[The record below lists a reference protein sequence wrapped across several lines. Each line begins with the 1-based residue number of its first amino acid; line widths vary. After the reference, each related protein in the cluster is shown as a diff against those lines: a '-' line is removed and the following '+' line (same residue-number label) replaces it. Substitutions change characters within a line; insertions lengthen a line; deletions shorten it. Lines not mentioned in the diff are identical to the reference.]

1 MKPALRSRTVTLL
14 ASVTLA
20 ASLAAQ
26 TVPLAPVIVSA
37 ERIPIPRAESSSR
50 LDLLDRADLA
60 PYTIRDAYDALTLL
74 PNVSVQRYGSASG
87 EGTLS
92 FYGQSAARFAPTKTV
107 IALNGVPL
115 NSGLIAETS
124 LNLIPL
130 ALVARTEVVQG
141 PASVAYGSNAMT
153 GVVNFA
159 PRAPVGYESEVSA
172 GYGTWNST
180 DLSAYAGVGAAN
192 DYHIGFALQ
201 RRATDGHLQPSG
213 RDDFSDSLAENLALF
228 ANKQL
233 GATRLTL
240 AALHYG
246 WDRHSPSATLPG
258 AAIRTATEQG
268 ARRHYHLGL
277 TQTLSPNLSVSLT
290 GWRNENRERST
301 PYLGTGGFAASQRTL
316 NHGALLQLTWQT
328 AANLFSAGAEY
339 QNADLLNRLSSVRYR
354 GRTRGLFAQD
364 RLLLLENQLALTVGA
379 RFDTTSTS
387 AKNDSSPKAGFAF
400 TPRGARWT
408 LRGSVAQAYKSPSFS
423 ELFNTTAP
431 LGNTAL
437 TAQKFLVSELGTE
450 FRPLPGLTLGATVYR
465 AKLTDPIYPRSIPT
479 PPFTLRF
486 TNVTDATT
494 TDGAYFTADYRRP
507 GFSFG
512 ASYAYLDPGTATFHT
527 ARHTAKVHGAVTS
540 HGFTFA
546 GSLLHAAHRF
556 WQDSFVDPTDDYTT
570 VDLKLSY
577 ALAKNCDLSLS
588 AENIFDERYA
598 TGATQNRVTTPP
610 PGFNRW
616 VGLDRP
622 GRSITAGV
630 TVRF

>member
-1 MKPALRSRTVTLL
+1 MSLQRYRLFLSALFTT
-14 ASVTLA
+14 
-20 ASLAAQ
+20 SLSAQ
-26 TVPLAPVIVSA
+26 TIPLAPVVVSA
-37 ERIPIPRAESSSR
+37 ERLPLPRAESSAR
-50 LDLLDRADLA
+50 LDLLERADLA
-60 PYTIRDAYDALTLL
+60 PYAVRDAYDALALL

-92 FYGQSAARFAPTKTV
+92 FYGQSAARSAPTKTV

-159 PRAPVGYESEVSA
+159 PRSPNGYESELSA

-192 DYHIGFALQ
+192 DYHIAFALQ

-213 RDDFSDSLAENLALF
+213 RDDFSDSVTENLALF
-228 ANKQL
+228 ADKKL
-233 GATRLTL
+233 GATRLTV

-258 AAIRTATEQG
+258 APIRTATERG
-268 ARRHYHLGL
+268 ARRHYHGGL
-277 TQTLSPNLSVSLT
+277 TQTLAPDLSLSLT
-290 GWRNENRERST
+290 GWRNEDRERSA
-301 PYLGTGGFAASQRTL
+301 PYLGTGFAADQRTL
-316 NHGALLQLTWQT
+316 NNGALLQLTWQT

-339 QNADLLNRLSSVRYR
+339 QDADLLNRLTSVSYR

-364 RLLLLENQLALTVGA
+364 RVLLLENQLALTVGA
-379 RFDTTSTS
+379 RFDTTSTA

-408 LRGSVAQAYKSPSFS
+408 LRGNVAQAYKSPSFS

-450 FRPLPGLTLGATVYR
+450 FRPFAGLTLGATVYR

-479 PPFTLRF
+479 PPFTLKF

-494 TDGAYFTADYRRP
+494 TEGAYFTADYRRP
-507 GFSFG
+507 GFSLG

-527 ARHTAKVHGAVTS
+527 ARHTAKIHGAVTS
-540 HGFTFA
+540 HGFTIA
-546 GSLLHAAHRF
+546 GSLIHAAHRF
-556 WQDSFVDPTDDYTT
+556 WQDAFVDPTDDYTT

-577 ALAKNCDLSLS
+577 ALAKNCDVSLS
-588 AENIFDERYA
+588 AENVFDERYA
-598 TGATQNRVTTPP
+598 TGATQNRVTFPP
-610 PGFNRW
+610 PGFNKW

-622 GRSITAGV
+622 GRSITAAV

>member
-1 MKPALRSRTVTLL
+1 MINRTVTLVAFL
-14 ASVTLA
+14 SA
-20 ASLAAQ
+20 AALSAQ
-26 TVPLAPVIVSA
+26 TVPLAPVVVSA
-37 ERIPIPRAESSSR
+37 ERLPLPATESSAR
-50 LDLLDRADLA
+50 LDLLERADLA
-60 PYTIRDAYDALTLL
+60 PYAIRDAYDALALL
-74 PNVSVQRYGSASG
+74 PNVSVQRYGTTTG

-130 ALVARTEVVQG
+130 ALLARTEVVQG

-159 PRAPVGYESEVSA
+159 PRAPNGYESEFSA

-180 DLSAYAGVGAAN
+180 DLSAYAGVGAKD
-192 DYHIGFALQ
+192 DYHVAFALQ
-201 RRATDGHLQPSG
+201 RRSTDGHLQPSG
-213 RDDFSDSLAENLALF
+213 RDDFSDSLTENLALF
-228 ANKQL
+228 ADKKL

-258 AAIRTATEQG
+258 AAIRTATELG
-268 ARRHYHLGL
+268 ARRHYHLGI
-277 TQTLSPNLSVSLT
+277 TQTLTSDLSLSLT
-290 GWRNENRERST
+290 GWRNEDRETST

-316 NHGALLQLTWQT
+316 NNGALVQLNWQT

-339 QNADLLNRLSSVRYR
+339 QDADLLNRLTSVSYR

-364 RLLLLENQLALTVGA
+364 RVLLLEKQLALTVGA

-387 AKNDSSPKAGFAF
+387 SKNDSSPKAGFAF

-408 LRGSVAQAYKSPSFS
+408 LRGNVAQAYKSPSFS

-431 LGNTAL
+431 LGNPAL
-437 TAQKFLVSELGTE
+437 TAQKFLVSELGAE
-450 FRPLPGLTLGATVYR
+450 VRPLAGLTLGATVYR
-465 AKLTDPIYPRSIPT
+465 AELTDPIYPRSIPT
-479 PPFTLRF
+479 PPFTLKF

-494 TDGAYFTADYRRP
+494 TEGAYFTVDYRRP
-507 GFSFG
+507 GFSLG
-512 ASYAYLDPGTATFHT
+512 ASYAYLDPGAATFHT
-527 ARHTAKVHGAVTS
+527 ARHTAKIHGAVTS
-540 HGFTFA
+540 HGFTLA
-546 GSLLHAAHRF
+546 GSLIHAAHRF
-556 WQDSFVDPTDDYTT
+556 WQDAFVDPTEDYTT
-570 VDLKLSY
+570 VDLKLTY
-577 ALAKNCDLSLS
+577 ALAKNCDVSLS

-598 TGATQNRVTTPP
+598 TGATQNRVTFPP

-616 VGLDRP
+616 VGLERP
-622 GRSITAGV
+622 GRSVTAAV
-630 TVRF
+630 TARF